1 MAKGYKGNHKQEPK
15 GADQMT
21 KQYWLMKSEPD
32 TYSWGDLCAEWDAG
46 DNRDHPGQN
55 PGMWDGVR
63 NYAAAKHM
71 RAMNKGDAV
80 FFYHSQQGL
89 EIVGIAEVVTEYYT
103 DPTDTKSEA
112 RKTKFVCVDIKPLRK
127 LPHPVTLSAIKAN
140 PKLADM
146 PLIRQGR
153 LSVSPVSSADNAE
166 ILSMSGE

>member
-1 MAKGYKGNHKQEPK
+1 MAQKTE
-15 GADQMT
+15 

-32 TYSWGDLCAEWDAG
+32 AYSWDDLAAEWAAG

-71 RAMNKGDAV
+71 RAMKADDEV

-89 EIVGIAEVVTEYYT
+89 EIVGIAAVATEHYT
-103 DPTDTKSEA
+103 DPTDAKAET

-127 LPHPVTLSAIKAN
+127 LDNPVSLQAIKAN

-146 PLIRQGR
+146 QLVRQGR
-153 LSVSPVSSADNAE
+153 LSVSAVTEAERAE
-166 ILSMSGE
+166 ILRMAGE